1 MHGGR
6 IGGAAERPA
15 LCPAWGTQVWF
26 KPSPR
31 EGLGG
36 GGGRVTPGEAGSCPW
51 VRGCSEPLLT
61 GQISG
66 SGGPLQRCC
75 HGASL
80 QQRQKGYGV
89 HLAPTPLPGNAF
101 APLWAQAG
109 AEEGH
114 SRTISLVIDT
124 SWVGVS
130 APQGTPATAPAW
142 GSHVKLKGHI
152 QIGDCP
158 GAVPGRGSRQL
169 LGYLG
174 HWAGCR
180 RGCPQSHQERCPSRG
195 RAQQGAELTTL
206 ALKGLFYFLLM
217 TFLFSLGISTG

>member
-1 MHGGR
+1 MQHRDLLSARLGGR
-6 IGGAAERPA
+6 AR
-15 LCPAWGTQVWF
+15 
-26 KPSPR
+26 
-31 EGLGG
+31 
-36 GGGRVTPGEAGSCPW
+36 GRWRSHHPGEAQSCLW
-51 VRGCSEPLLT
+51 VRGCTESLLT

-66 SGGPLQRCC
+66 SGGPLRRCC
-75 HGASL
+75 RGASL

-89 HLAPTPLPGNAF
+89 HLPPTPLPGNAF

-109 AEEGH
+109 AGEGH
-114 SRTISLVIDT
+114 SRAIPFAIATA
-124 SWVGVS
+124 WVGVP
-130 APQGTPATAPAW
+130 AHQGIPAMAPAR
-142 GSHVKLKGHI
+142 GSCARLKYHI

-158 GAVPGRGSRQL
+158 EAAPGQGSRQL

-180 RGCPQSHQERCPSRG
+180 HGCPQSHKERFPGRG

-206 ALKGLFYFLLM
+206 APTGLFYFLLM